1 MSIRKRVWRTEL
13 GEERSAYLV
22 QYSTAE
28 LDARGKR
35 TRHIKTFDRK
45 KDAED
50 FQAQV
55 RVDLKKGVH
64 TPHSRSVTVREA
76 GECWL
81 NSCGDLERSTV
92 DQYNQHLKFH
102 INPFIGDLKLPALTV
117 GVVRQWLDRL
127 EHEGR
132 SMAMRRKVRTSLSSL
147 LADAMDRG
155 AIAHNVVK
163 SMSRGTGKRKVER
176 RQKRKLEIGRDI
188 PAPGEIDALL
198 EHTHDPRLRAMF
210 LVAIRCGLR
219 ASEIRGLRW
228 SDVDFKK
235 KNLHIRQRADLRG
248 NIGNPKS
255 QDSQRTVPI
264 LPATLAALRTWKT
277 QCPMLDGR
285 QHFVFPNGRGHVETH
300 QNIVQRGLIPAW
312 QNAGITN
319 RGGEAKYTGL
329 HSLRHFFV
337 SWCLA
342 RAPVGRG
349 LSLKEVSELAGHS
362 SIALTG
368 DTYAHLI
375 ERPDHS
381 AELASAEGKFG

>member
-64 TPHSRSVTVREA
+64 TPHSKSVTVSEA
-76 GECWL
+76 GESWL

-92 DQYNQHLKFH
+92 DQYRQHLKFH

-127 EHEGR
+127 EREGR

-147 LADAMDRG
+147 LADAMERG

-188 PAPGEIDALL
+188 PRPGEIDALL
-198 EHTHDPRLRAMF
+198 EHTHDPRLRALF

-235 KNLHIRQRADLRG
+235 KNLHVRQRADLRG

-264 LPATLAALRTWKT
+264 PSKTLAALREWKP

-285 QHFVFPNGRGHVETH
+285 QHFVFPNGRGHVEQH

-312 QNAGITN
+312 EHAGITN
-319 RGGEAKYTGL
+319 RAGEAKYTGL

-342 RAPVGRG
+342 RAPVGLG
-349 LSLKEVSELAGHS
+349 LSLKEVSERAGHS